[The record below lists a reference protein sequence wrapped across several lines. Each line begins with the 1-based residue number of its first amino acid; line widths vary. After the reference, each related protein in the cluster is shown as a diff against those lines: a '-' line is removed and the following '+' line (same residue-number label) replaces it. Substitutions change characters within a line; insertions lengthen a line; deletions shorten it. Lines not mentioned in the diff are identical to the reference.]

1 MTIPRAT
8 PIPCS
13 GCSTGDLGQGAKGDE
28 WVARGGGGEGVGG
41 GGGIINKCHAF
52 IYLRVMSFGNLHE
65 YHHRGESLI

>member
-41 GGGIINKCHAF
+41 GGGLLIN
-52 IYLRVMSFGNLHE
+52 VMHSST
-65 YHHRGESLI
+65 Y